1 MHNMTTPPSA
11 TAGHTS
17 FFDKLQ
23 NADGLDLR
31 DKRGQRHQL
40 AFILFGV
47 TLALLSGRDGNLSS
61 IHRFLCHRHQELADA
76 TGKEEGPSV
85 SRAQLPLILAKVSA
99 KLFDRLL
106 LSSYG
111 VSLSEDAKRWFGVD
125 GKELKG
131 SIESGRKR
139 GEAVVQAVSHDT
151 REVQGQDYYHG
162 RKESEVVTAREL
174 LAAEGLLT
182 QKISLDALH
191 CNPQSLAPIEAA
203 GGSYLVGVKK
213 NQEKLLAQVEAASSA
228 QRPLFTAQA
237 VEKSHGRLTARHYQ
251 VYDIKG
257 LELEARWSGCGLARV
272 VQVERESEELKTGK
286 KSAETSYYVSNDVGG
301 SEELCQAVRG
311 HWSVEVNNHQRD
323 VTFAEDGLKA
333 GKQGLN
339 RALAGLRTLG
349 GALLQRLGGGNKKAL
364 IDKFKDDFG
373 SLIGC
378 LRGLNFL

>member
-11 TAGHTS
+11 TAEHTS

-76 TGKEEGPSV
+76 AGREEGPSV

-131 SIESGRKR
+131 SIESGGKR
-139 GEAVVQAVSHDT
+139 GEAVVQAVTHDT
-151 REVQGQDYYHG
+151 REAPGQDYYHG
-162 RKESEVVTAREL
+162 RKESEVVTAR
-174 LAAEGLLT
+174 
-182 QKISLDALH
+182 
-191 CNPQSLAPIEAA
+191 
-203 GGSYLVGVKK
+203 
-213 NQEKLLAQVEAASSA
+213 
-228 QRPLFTAQA
+228 
-237 VEKSHGRLTARHYQ
+237 
-251 VYDIKG
+251 
-257 LELEARWSGCGLARV
+257 
-272 VQVERESEELKTGK
+272 
-286 KSAETSYYVSNDVGG
+286 
-301 SEELCQAVRG
+301 
-311 HWSVEVNNHQRD
+311 
-323 VTFAEDGLKA
+323 
-333 GKQGLN
+333 
-339 RALAGLRTLG
+339 
-349 GALLQRLGGGNKKAL
+349 
-364 IDKFKDDFG
+364 
-373 SLIGC
+373 
-378 LRGLNFL
+378 